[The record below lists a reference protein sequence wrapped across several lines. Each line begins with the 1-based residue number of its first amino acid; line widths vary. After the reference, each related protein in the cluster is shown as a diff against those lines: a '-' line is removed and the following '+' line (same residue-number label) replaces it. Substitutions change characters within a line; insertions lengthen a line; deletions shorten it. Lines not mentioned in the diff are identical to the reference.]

1 MISVYITC
9 KDKKEAK
16 RISKHLLEKRLIA
29 CSNIFPIE
37 SMYWWN
43 NKINEDK
50 EIAIIAKTTKNNFD
64 KIKKE
69 IKNIHSYEVP
79 CVIAWDIVEGNK
91 DYLDWMSR
99 ITNK

>member
-29 CSNIFPIE
+29 CSNMFPIE